1 MKLNI
6 EIKDLLSAIDVPAQW
21 VGIRE
26 VYEAHTPR
34 MIRDGV
40 PVANARSSTH
50 GLMVEI
56 LVDGQFG
63 YYGTPDMT
71 PEGVSLAAKHAFQQ
85 AKIAS
90 KNSLSVSYT
99 HLRAHETG

>member
-1 MKLNI
+1 MGWYQRG
-6 EIKDLLSAIDVPAQW
+6 V
-21 VGIRE
+21 R
-26 VYEAHTPR
+26 AHTPR

-50 GLMVEI
+50 GLMVEV

-90 KNSLSVSYT
+90 KNSLYSLMSRRPSFQGEYKSPYT
-99 HLRAHETG
+99 KDAERCLLVI

>member
-1 MKLNI
+1 
-6 EIKDLLSAIDVPAQW
+6 
-21 VGIRE
+21 
-26 VYEAHTPR
+26 
-34 MIRDGV
+34 
-40 PVANARSSTH
+40 
-50 GLMVEI
+50 MVEV

-90 KNSLSVSYT
+90 KNSLYRFDESARPSFQGEYKSPYT
-99 HLRAHETG
+99 KDRGALSAGNLNGILLEAYEIACTGSFSWLSLSRVGYNV